1 VGIIQLID
9 QEHHVWSTFA
19 RASISTAN
27 SKAVSS
33 LVFSD
38 DFIYSYHFTTE
49 QWPGTHNNHFFQLL
63 IYTRYEDGF
72 DDNSVTGY
80 SNIVEAMQHCL
91 EVGCTSLWDTLNL
104 THIDIRE
111 LKNFSFQTFSE
122 SMEYFLRAYYETSYI
137 HQSITTCKYCTS
149 M

>member
-1 VGIIQLID
+1 MGIIQLID
-9 QEHHVWSTFA
+9 QEHYVWSTFA
-19 RASISTAN
+19 RVSTSTAN

-49 QWPGTHNNHFFQLL
+49 QWPGNNHFFQLL
-63 IYTRYEDGF
+63 IYTRHEDGF

-91 EVGCTSLWDTLNL
+91 EVGCTSLQDTLNL
-104 THIDIRE
+104 THIDTRG
-111 LKNFSFQTFSE
+111 LKNISFQTFLE
-122 SMEYFLRAYYETSYI
+122 SMEYFLRAYYKTSCI
-137 HQSITTCKYCTS
+137 HQSITICKYCTS